1 MKVFYKL
8 VLIGVVFTLTGCGEP
23 SESEMKQ
30 SVTEALQGDNRISKD
45 FVETL
50 DMKYGNGIL
59 AFYDNCPQLVK
70 INDEKIA
77 KEFEKKEK
85 ARKNDAWGNLLAVG
99 VGDNAWS
106 RSIQFRDEC
115 QQMRYRASSLSQMI
129 DGVKEVRLLK

>member
-1 MKVFYKL
+1 MKVFCRVVL
-8 VLIGVVFTLTGCGEP
+8 VGIMFALTGCGEP
-23 SESEMKQ
+23 SESEIKQ
-30 SVTEALQGDNRISKD
+30 GVTEALQGDNRISKD

-59 AFYDNCPQLVK
+59 IFYDNCPQLVK
-70 INDEKIA
+70 MNDEKIA

-85 ARKNDAWGNLLAVG
+85 ARKNDVWGNLLAVG
-99 VGDNAWS
+99 MGDNIWS